1 MTKILDLANDFSTF
15 YKKYNN
21 EIIEH
26 VLVENSVID
35 GGIIGNTAISTAD
48 ILIDNTTIRF
58 ATTRVLQPDD
68 LLTYDETQFKFINK
82 SVAELGFVTPDT
94 LINLTPNTIVANT
107 ISVTG
112 DLIVS
117 GNTTTLDTQ
126 TLLVED
132 NIVVFGSN
140 NVADITD
147 LGFAVKYSDGSDKYA
162 GIFRDATDKKFY
174 VFQDYNLEPPTATL
188 TGFNVNSMKGT
199 LVGDFEAVTSVT
211 TSLVT
216 TDSDL
221 DITAPDGNIT
231 LIADLDITIDA
242 SSGGNIFLRGQGGAI
257 FAKGHVLPETSGW
270 NIGSSSKPWN
280 TLYVNDIQ
288 STGTTTLQTLV
299 ATNSTLENT
308 TANNAT
314 ITSLNSTSAT
324 IQTLEATSINAVSYS
339 NVDYN
344 NLINK
349 PDAQLQ
355 AIADDAF
362 VNSIIFG

>member
-94 LINLTPNTIVANT
+94 LTDLTPNTIVANT

-132 NIVVFGSN
+132 NIVVFGAN
-140 NVADITD
+140 NIANITD
-147 LGFAVKYSDGSDKYA
+147 LGFAGRYSYDNGVTTLYA
-162 GIFRDATDKKFY
+162 GIFRDASDGKFY
-174 VFQDYNLEPPTATL
+174 VFKDYPTEPPTATL
-188 TGFNVNSMKGT
+188 TGFNTSSMTGT
-199 LVGDFEAVTSVT
+199 LVTSYSEVLEELITPKVTSP
-211 TSLVT
+211 SA
-216 TDSDL
+216 SDL
-221 DITAPDGNIT
+221 VVVAPDGDLELTASGEVRIDSYGTGVFINSPTYNVTIT
-231 LIADLDITIDA
+231 GNLL
-242 SSGGNIFLRGQGGAI
+242 SSGNYD
-257 FAKGHVLPETSGW
+257 
-270 NIGSSSKPWN
+270 IGSSGSPWGTIHAN
-280 TLYVNDIQ
+280 N
-288 STGTTTLQTLV
+288 TTTIILV
-299 ATNSTLENT
+299 SNDSTLENV
-308 TANNAT
+308 TANNLTVENIEANN
-314 ITSLNSTSAT
+314 IN
-324 IQTLEATSINAVSYS
+324 ATSYT

-349 PDAQLQ
+349 PATTTPEQLQ
-355 AIADDAF
+355 IVADDAF